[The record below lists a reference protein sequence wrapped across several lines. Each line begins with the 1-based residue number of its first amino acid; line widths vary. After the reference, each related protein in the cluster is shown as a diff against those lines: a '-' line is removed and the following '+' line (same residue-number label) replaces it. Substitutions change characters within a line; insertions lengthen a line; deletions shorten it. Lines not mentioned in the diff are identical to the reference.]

1 MEEYTK
7 RFISYIEVSNGD
19 ACVVLDDGSVLGG
32 VFSLSAATTAGS
44 ISYAVINA
52 YIVNEET
59 NLLDDLIKKH
69 KDNGKK

>member
-1 MEEYTK
+1 MDNEVTRY
-7 RFISYIEVSNGD
+7 IQYIEVSNGD
-19 ACVVLDDGSVLGG
+19 ACIVLDDGSVLGG
-32 VFSLSAATTAGS
+32 VFSVSAASTAGS
-44 ISYAVINA
+44 NSYAVINA